1 MSVTLTISDLKQP
14 QGELF
19 AALFPG
25 DDLDTLLTGWLSK
38 ATTLINASTIATSD
52 QNNAALAYCYYSA
65 YNYVALRLANAPA
78 SVSVDSGG
86 VTKSTAGDQ
95 RKFFADK
102 ADYWL
107 DFYNGYIPP
116 TTSVSGLAFFG
127 TVKAR
132 RPTWPC

>member
-38 ATTLINASTIATSD
+38 ATTLINASAIATSD

-65 YNYVALRLANAPA
+65 
-78 SVSVDSGG
+78 
-86 VTKSTAGDQ
+86 
-95 RKFFADK
+95 
-102 ADYWL
+102 
-107 DFYNGYIPP
+107 
-116 TTSVSGLAFFG
+116 
-127 TVKAR
+127 
-132 RPTWPC
+132 